1 MNYFEPNV
9 VIVDDKLDEIQGI
22 ITYYQKM
29 VLDVNIIMQIYQTGM
44 IIRKTKCQM
53 LHFCF

>member
-22 ITYYQKM
+22 ITYYQKKWYWM
-29 VLDVNIIMQIYQTGM
+29 
-44 IIRKTKCQM
+44 
-53 LHFCF
+53 